1 MTERLAI
8 WSSRRPG
15 LALAVW
21 GLALVAAIALTA
33 AFLGDALS
41 GDEELTNDP
50 DSRRADAL
58 VDERFADERSGAGG
72 DPTEVVVVRSHRTTV
87 DEPAFHEQVETITAG
102 LRAAGATAATT
113 FYDTGESRLSGE
125 RDATVILVAL
135 GRDAE
140 DRVDGVVEAV
150 RDADGRE
157 GFDVTITGEF
167 TIDADEST
175 PWRRRIC

>member
-8 WSSRRPG
+8 WSSRRPRVA
-15 LALAVW
+15 LALW
-21 GLALVAAIALTA
+21 GVALVAAIALTA

-58 VDERFADERSGAGG
+58 VDERFADERFGAGG
-72 DPTEVVVVRSHRTTV
+72 ESTEVVVVRSHRATV
-87 DEPAFHEQVETITAG
+87 DEPAFRRRVETI
-102 LRAAGATAATT
+102 AAELSAVGATAATT
-113 FYDTGESRLSGE
+113 FYDTGGSRLVSGG

-150 RDADGRE
+150 RNADGRE
-157 GFDVTITGEF
+157 GFDVTITGEWSA
-167 TIDADEST
+167 TT
-175 PWRRRIC
+175 LT